1 MMCGAG
7 VVISVE
13 MGASCGVRVAR
24 VVLRN
29 SLCGR
34 DVRACLVRVI
44 DWVECVLCGVNS
56 FACGFSED
64 LTLVGI
70 GPSPVMQPR
79 TVGCVY
85 LCAGCVN
92 LKKPS
97 LSVQDGSTVDVCANN
112 RKSRYKDRLSNDA

>member
-1 MMCGAG
+1 M
-7 VVISVE
+7 ISE
-13 MGASCGVRVAR
+13 DMGASSGVRIAR

-29 SLCGR
+29 GLRGR
-34 DVRACLVRVI
+34 GVCACLVRVI
-44 DWVECVLCGVNS
+44 GLIVCVLCGVNS
-56 FACGFSED
+56 FAYGFSEK
-64 LTLVGI
+64 LALVGI

-92 LKKPS
+92 LRKPS

-112 RKSRYKDRLSNDA
+112 RKSRYKD